1 MTLLEYMTFMRNVKF
16 NTQFIE
22 IWIDGESEGL
32 PDVDTD
38 VTLFPNPYITE
49 KDFQYVSL
57 KELTFCE
64 IDSIGDGHWDSQI
77 IYLKHYKD
85 LYNKYRKDK
94 KTLKTA
100 LGTIEYTTTYK
111 PNKEGEDN

>member
-32 PDVDTD
+32 PDVSTE

-49 KDFQYVSL
+49 KDFQYVSMKGL
-57 KELTFCE
+57 SSCE

-77 IYLKHYKD
+77 IYLKHYKE
-85 LYNKYRKDK
+85 LYNKYRTDK
-94 KTLKTA
+94 KTLKTIF
-100 LGTIEYTTTYK
+100 GTIECTTYC
-111 PNKEGEDN
+111 PPKEEKK

>member
-32 PDVDTD
+32 PDVETD
-38 VTLFPNPYITE
+38 VALFPNPYITE
-49 KDFQYVSL
+49 ADFKRVSL
-57 KELTFCE
+57 FELTFCE

-100 LGTIEYTTTYK
+100 LGTIEFYNTYK
-111 PNKEGEDN
+111 PNKEDKL